1 MLARCPTLLR
11 FFPCIQAFFT
21 QKTASQA
28 DCQHALGR
36 GASRVRVLCRPSR
49 LKSRR
54 SDTCIRHF
62 PAGENSHAQAGS
74 SDSSIRPTATTPA
87 QTATGRLKN
96 KICFSDGLL
105 FVGRNIHAPLRHT
118 LKPVQ
123 SRIVQTASFRRR
135 RKSWRS
141 KAGWSLTRHLR
152 TFGQCR
158 VCNSI
163 YRKGRLKTRRPDA
176 CIRHFPVRENT
187 LGRTAGLSDSSIRPT
202 ATGFGE
208 IQESLNLNSK
218 RPSENRKT
226 DFQTASTVRFYFPPC
241 CFFTLTWRFFFLP
254 PLLRSFSALRF
265 SRLAMR
271 LLRVARRRG
280 LDLVFSA
287 VSS

>member
-1 MLARCPTLLR
+1 MYPT
-11 FFPCIQAFFT
+11 FPR
-21 QKTASQA
+21 
-28 DCQHALGR
+28 R
-36 GASRVRVLCRPSR
+36 GKQPRPSR
-49 LKSRR
+49 R
-54 SDTCIRHF
+54 
-62 PAGENSHAQAGS
+62 

-105 FVGRNIHAPLRHT
+105 FVGRNIHAPLQHT

-123 SRIVQTASFRRR
+123 PRIVQTASFRRR

-141 KAGWSLTRHLR
+141 KASLALIRHLR

-218 RPSENRKT
+218 RPSEK
-226 DFQTASTVRFYFPPC
+226 
-241 CFFTLTWRFFFLP
+241 
-254 PLLRSFSALRF
+254 
-265 SRLAMR
+265 
-271 LLRVARRRG
+271 
-280 LDLVFSA
+280 
-287 VSS
+287 

>member
-1 MLARCPTLLR
+1 M
-11 FFPCIQAFFT
+11 
-21 QKTASQA
+21 
-28 DCQHALGR
+28 
-36 GASRVRVLCRPSR
+36 CRMRTGR

-62 PAGENSHAQAGS
+62 PAGENSHAQAGP
-74 SDSSIRPTATTPA
+74 SDSRIRPTATTLA

-123 SRIVQTASFRRR
+123 PRIVQTASFRRR

-163 YRKGRLKTRRPDA
+163 YRKGRLK
-176 CIRHFPVRENT
+176 N
-187 LGRTAGLSDSSIRPT
+187 
-202 ATGFGE
+202 
-208 IQESLNLNSK
+208 N
-218 RPSENRKT
+218 
-226 DFQTASTVRFYFPPC
+226 FQTASVVMPTSRP
-241 CFFTLTWRFFFLP
+241 
-254 PLLRSFSALRF
+254 AAF
-265 SRLAMR
+265 SRSLC
-271 LLRVARRRG
+271 
-280 LDLVFSA
+280 VFSFCRRCC
-287 VSS
+287 VLFRPCGFRVWRCGC